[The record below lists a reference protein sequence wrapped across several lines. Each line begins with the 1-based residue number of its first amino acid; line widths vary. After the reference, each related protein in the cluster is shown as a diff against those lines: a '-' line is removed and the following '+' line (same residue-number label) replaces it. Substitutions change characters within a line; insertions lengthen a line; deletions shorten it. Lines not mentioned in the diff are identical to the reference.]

1 MVLLAPPSTADQ
13 VIRELSRSCVGGQHV
28 TVQHAPVDSLLFVG
42 NIPLHFTTV
51 DLRSQFSPCGQLGRV
66 LVVHSP
72 LTGQNKGYGLVELA
86 LQEQALKAKRTLAM
100 RTVGGRT
107 LRVDCVDS
115 ALETAEDVQSSTL
128 FVDQLPKGFR
138 SNERLRGLFT
148 PHGSVTFCQIA
159 LSSNSGAPRGFAFVD
174 MATWE
179 EAERAQT
186 ACNGAD
192 LGGRSIRVSFG
203 MPGRPGSLI
212 LHTKTAATQPLMVSW
227 ASWWASWG
235 VDPAYLDL
243 HLSLVAL
250 ICGRCL
256 VLAVFSLPPSRCL

>member
-1 MVLLAPPSTADQ
+1 MDSPPIPSQEILQLLADHQAVRCSVDREAKAAVVLLAPPSTADQ
-13 VIRELSRSCVGGQHV
+13 VVRELSGSSVGGQSV

-42 NIPLHFTTV
+42 NIPLHFTSE
-51 DLRSQFSPCGQLGRV
+51 DLRATFSSCGELARV
-66 LVVHSP
+66 VVVHSP
-72 LTGQNKGYGLVELA
+72 LTGQSKGYGLVELA
-86 LQEQALKAKRTLAM
+86 LQEQALEAKRALAM

-115 ALETAEDVQSSTL
+115 PLEVVEDIHSCTL

-138 SNERLRGLFT
+138 SNERLQELFAR
-148 PHGSVTFCQIA
+148 HGTVVFCQIA

-179 EAERAQT
+179 EAERAQV
-186 ACNGAD
+186 ACNGAE

-212 LHTKTAATQPLMVSW
+212 LQAKTVAKQPLTVS
-227 ASWWASWG
+227 
-235 VDPAYLDL
+235 
-243 HLSLVAL
+243 
-250 ICGRCL
+250 
-256 VLAVFSLPPSRCL
+256 FT